1 LGNRYSF
8 LFVLLT
14 FIVTLV
20 FALIIAIEINHIP
33 FSLDIYLSHFEL
45 LSPIE
50 RLSET
55 AYGLVYGDLILSVT
69 PEPVIISENN
79 HLPPI
84 NNSNTFFTKGLLS
97 TVLTPDPNYLT
108 NNISGLLS
116 SQQQQ
121 QQQQP
126 QHQQMDNLSGSQNQT
141 VQTDL
146 FYLYPQLVSGSWV
159 LNVSQGLVNNFQA
172 NFKLVPINGIDKHF
186 IDIVNF
192 RNAEGSLIIFD
203 QFSNTTI
210 NGFADMKID
219 DEIFQRDIPMTI
231 QIFKINTITLDIKE
245 EIVANIFYNNDL
257 LGITD
262 SFKNFKNDEL
272 LIFDEENNDDI

>member
-1 LGNRYSF
+1 MGNRYSF
-8 LFVLLT
+8 LFILLT
-14 FIVTLV
+14 FIVTFVL
-20 FALIIAIEINHIP
+20 ALIIAIEINHIP

-45 LSPIE
+45 LASME
-50 RLSET
+50 RFSEI
-55 AYGLVYGDLILSVT
+55 AYGLVYDDLILSVT

-97 TVLTPDPNYLT
+97 TVLTPDPTYLT

-116 SQQQQ
+116 PQQQQ
-121 QQQQP
+121 QQQLN
-126 QHQQMDNLSGSQNQT
+126 NLSRSQNQT

-159 LNVSQGLVNNFQA
+159 LNVSQGSVNNFQA

-192 RNAEGSLIIFD
+192 RNEEGSLIIFD

-219 DEIFQRDIPMTI
+219 NEIFQRDIPMTI
-231 QIFKINTITLDIKE
+231 QIFKINTITLDIKD